1 LNMNKEKQLQK
12 IALEEWDHFKSIVGE
27 KAIIRASVVML
38 RRNGL
43 SYGQI
48 ERKLGISREWACR
61 IYLKWHDAT
70 VSEKETIK
78 RKLR

>member
-1 LNMNKEKQLQK
+1 MTKDEQLQC
-12 IALEEWDHFKSIVGE
+12 IALQEWEHFKTLVGE

-48 ERKLGISREWACR
+48 EKRLGISREWACR
-61 IYLKWHDAT
+61 IYLRWHDET
-70 VSEKETIK
+70 VSERETVK
-78 RKLR
+78 RKIS